1 MKILNVIASV
11 LLTALLSF
19 HIAYAGTDSALAQN
33 DVKKLTVY
41 NYFKPLS
48 PEKIHTAT
56 GINILKNLKHRHY
69 RNLEINDEFS
79 SHLLDK
85 YLEDL
90 DASRV
95 YFLDSDIKEFNNYRY
110 QLDNALKKGDLNPAY
125 SIFNVYQKRMIE
137 RLIYLIN
144 QLHCCYDKVDFAINE
159 SYETNREDLPWVS
172 SEAMLNEVW
181 KKRLK
186 NDILNLKLS
195 DKPPENI
202 IELLEKRYKN
212 QLNRTGQ
219 LKSEDVFRIYMNSF
233 TRMYDPHTQ
242 YFSPRASEDFN
253 IRMSLSLEGI
263 GALLQTEN
271 EYTKVLRLVPAGP
284 ADKSNLLKAGDRI
297 IAVGQGM
304 EGELVDVIGWRL
316 DDVVQLIRGPK
327 GTVVQLK
334 VIPSTATDDHQT
346 KVIKITRNTV
356 KLEEQA
362 AKKKIYSVNDYGQT
376 YKIGVIT
383 IPAFYIDFNA
393 YQSGAPDYKST
404 TRDVEKLI
412 DECKAEKVAGL
423 IIDLR
428 ENGGGALHE
437 ATSLTGLFIKTGPT
451 VIVRSSKN
459 NFSVYPDDNP
469 AIAYDG
475 PMAVLVNRMSASA
488 SEIFAGAIR
497 DQKRGI
503 ILGSQTFGKGTVQS
517 LLDLNKGQLKL
528 TVAKFYRILG
538 ESTQHKG
545 IIPDIAFPSLYN
557 PDEIG
562 ESALEEALPW
572 DTTDPVHFKPF
583 MNVNLDDLIA
593 KLEAL
598 HKNRV
603 KESPDY
609 KYLIEYNTHFKELQ
623 KNTLVSLNEKERI
636 SEQDEN
642 RRWILNL
649 ENTLRVA
656 KGKKPYATY
665 DEYKQSVEKEQE
677 NAEEDNGEQGD
688 LISNVEND
696 VVLNESELIMI
707 DYIRLL
713 NNI

>member
-1 MKILNVIASV
+1 MKILKVFV
-11 LLTALLSF
+11 GLLLTVFLSF
-19 HIAYAGTDSALAQN
+19 PHTSFAEKTS
-33 DVKKLTVY
+33 TVSEKRENIFKVSDY
-41 NYFKPLS
+41 YKPLA
-48 PEKIHTAT
+48 PEKIHEAT
-56 GINILKNLKHRHY
+56 SINIVKNIKHRHF
-69 RNLEINDEFS
+69 RSIDMNDNFS
-79 SHLLDK
+79 SGLLDN

-90 DASRV
+90 DGSKI
-95 YFLDSDIKEFNNYRY
+95 YFLEKDIKEFEAYKY
-110 QLDNALKKGDLNPAY
+110 QLDNTLKKGDLAPAY
-125 SIFNVYQKRMIE
+125 DIFNIYQKRMVE
-137 RLIYLIN
+137 RLIFMIN
-144 QLHCCYDKVDFAINE
+144 QLNCCFDTVDFTINE
-159 SYETNREDLPWVS
+159 SYETERKNLPWVS
-172 SEAMLNEVW
+172 TTAQLNDIW
-181 KKRLK
+181 RKRLK

-195 DKPPENI
+195 EKPEGDI
-202 IELLEKRYKN
+202 KELLEKRYKN
-212 QLNRTGQ
+212 QLNRAGQ

-297 IAVGQGM
+297 IGVGQGND
-304 EGELVDVIGWRL
+304 GELLDVIGWRL

-327 GTVVQLK
+327 DTVVQLK
-334 VIPSTATDDHQT
+334 IIPSTATDDHLT
-346 KVIKITRNTV
+346 KTIRITRNTV

-362 AKKKIYSVNDYGQT
+362 AKKNIISVTDMNKT

-404 TRDVEKLI
+404 TRDVEVLLK
-412 DECKAEKVAGL
+412 ECKKENVDG
-423 IIDLR
+423 IIVDLR

-469 AIAYDG
+469 DIAYDG
-475 PMAVLVNRMSASA
+475 PLAVLVNRMSASA

-503 ILGSQTFGKGTVQS
+503 IMGSQTFGKGTVQS
-517 LLDLNKGQLKL
+517 LLDLNKGQIKL

-545 IIPDIAFPSLYN
+545 IIPDILFPSLYN
-557 PDEIG
+557 PDDIG

-572 DTTDPVHFKPF
+572 DKTNPVRFKPF
-583 MNVNLDDLIA
+583 MDIDLDALAA
-593 KLEAL
+593 KVEAA
-598 HKNRV
+598 HEKRV
-603 KESPDY
+603 KDSPDY
-609 KYLIEYNTHFKELQ
+609 KYLIEYNNHFKELQ
-623 KNTLVSLNEKERI
+623 KKTLISLNEKERLV
-636 SEQDEN
+636 EQEQAHQ
-642 RRWILNL
+642 WALNL
-649 ENTLRVA
+649 ENTLRIS
-656 KGKKPYATY
+656 KGKKPYENYEAL
-665 DEYKQSVEKEQE
+665 KKEQE
-677 NAEEDNGEQGD
+677 KESADEDDDMITKNNA
-688 LISNVEND
+688 END
-696 VVLNESELIMI
+696 VVLNESERAMI

-713 NNI
+713 N